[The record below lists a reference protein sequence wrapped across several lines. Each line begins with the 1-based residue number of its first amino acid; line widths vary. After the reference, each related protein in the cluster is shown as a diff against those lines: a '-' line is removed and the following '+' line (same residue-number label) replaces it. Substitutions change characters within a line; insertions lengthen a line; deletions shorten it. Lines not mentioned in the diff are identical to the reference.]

1 MEYDEAA
8 VSYSES
14 NKIPKGN
21 ILKEYPSDLAFSSD
35 HKVGYFFGQTSF
47 LHKTERRT
55 GLKLQQLLYSSESS
69 TFSLFYYPCR
79 HYSFTQQNQLECIT
93 DIKS

>member
-14 NKIPKGN
+14 NK
-21 ILKEYPSDLAFSSD
+21 
-35 HKVGYFFGQTSF
+35 HKVGYFFGQTSYNNSNIMLQDRVDKIRF

-79 HYSFTQQNQLECIT
+79 YYSFTQQNQLECIT